1 MKLNILVAGCLFAA
15 AVTMPAAAET
25 IVYTAELNGPSEEPS
40 NMSPAL
46 GTATVTIDTDLRTM
60 RVQESFSGLLA
71 DTTASHIHCCTPAAN
86 TGLAGV
92 ATPMPAF
99 PGFPLGVTAGNY
111 DSRASNMTDFD
122 MTDESNYNT
131 PFLTANGGSA
141 VNAFN
146 TLVAGLDSG
155 HAYAN
160 IHTSMFP
167 GGEIRGFLAPIPE
180 PETYAMLLAGLGLL
194 SLVARRRRV

>member
-1 MKLNILVAGCLFAA
+1 MKLNILVAGCLFTA
-15 AVTMPAAAET
+15 AVAMPAAAET
-25 IVYTAELNGPSEEPS
+25 IIYTAELNGSSEEPS

-46 GTATVTIDTDLRTM
+46 GTATVTIDTELHTM
-60 RVQESFSGLLA
+60 RVEESFSGLLA
-71 DTTASHIHCCTPAAN
+71 ETTASHIHCCTSVPN

-99 PGFPLGVTAGNY
+99 PGFPLGVTAGSHDQTLDMNV
-111 DSRASNMTDFD
+111 DSS
-122 MTDESNYNT
+122 YNP
-131 PFLTANGGSA
+131 PFLAANGGSA

-155 HAYAN
+155 TAYAN
-160 IHTSMFP
+160 IHTSEFP

-180 PETYAMLLAGLGLL
+180 PESYAMLLGGLGLL
-194 SLVARRRRV
+194 SVMVRRRRV

>member
-1 MKLNILVAGCLFAA
+1 MKLNILVAGCLFTA
-15 AVTMPAAAET
+15 AVAMPAAAET
-25 IVYTAELNGPSEEPS
+25 IIYTAELNGSSEEPS

-46 GTATVTIDTDLRTM
+46 GTATVTIDTELRTM
-60 RVQESFSGLLA
+60 RVEESFSGLLA
-71 DTTASHIHCCTPAAN
+71 ETTASHIHCCTSVPN

-99 PGFPLGVTAGNY
+99 PGFPLDVTAGSHDQTLDMNV
-111 DSRASNMTDFD
+111 DSS
-122 MTDESNYNT
+122 YNP
-131 PFLTANGGSA
+131 PFLAANGGSA

-155 HAYAN
+155 TAYAN
-160 IHTSMFP
+160 IHTSEFP

-180 PETYAMLLAGLGLL
+180 PESYAMLLGGLGLL
-194 SLVARRRRV
+194 SVMVRRRRV

>member
-1 MKLNILVAGCLFAA
+1 MKLNISIAGCVFAA
-15 AVTMPAAAET
+15 AVAMPAAAEQ

-46 GTATVTIDTDLRTM
+46 GTATVTVDTDLRSM
-60 RVQESFSGLLA
+60 RVQESFSGLLSP
-71 DTTASHIHCCTPAAN
+71 TVASHIHCCTEVAN

-99 PGFPLGVTAGNY
+99 PGFPLGVTAGSHDQTLDMNL
-111 DSRASNMTDFD
+111 AS
-122 MTDESNYNT
+122 SYNP
-131 PFLTANGGSA
+131 PFLTANGGLT

-146 TLVAGLDSG
+146 TLLAGLDSG
-155 HAYAN
+155 RAYAN
-160 IHTSMFP
+160 IHTSEFR
-167 GGEIRGFLAPIPE
+167 GGEIRGFLALIPE

-194 SLVARRRRV
+194 SVMARRRRV

>member
-1 MKLNILVAGCLFAA
+1 MKLNILVAGCLFTA
-15 AVTMPAAAET
+15 AVAMPAAAET
-25 IVYTAELNGPSEEPS
+25 IIYTAELNGSSEEPS

-46 GTATVTIDTDLRTM
+46 GTATVTIDTELRTM
-60 RVQESFSGLLA
+60 RVEESFSGLLA
-71 DTTASHIHCCTPAAN
+71 ETTASHIHCCTSVPN

-99 PGFPLGVTAGNY
+99 PGFPLGVTAGSHDQTLDMNV
-111 DSRASNMTDFD
+111 DSS
-122 MTDESNYNT
+122 YNP
-131 PFLTANGGSA
+131 PFLAANGGSA

-155 HAYAN
+155 TAYAN
-160 IHTSMFP
+160 IHTSEFP

-180 PETYAMLLAGLGLL
+180 PESYAMLLGGLGLL
-194 SLVARRRRV
+194 SVMVRRRRV

>member
-1 MKLNILVAGCLFAA
+1 MKLNILVAGCLFTA
-15 AVTMPAAAET
+15 AVAMPAAAET
-25 IVYTAELNGPSEEPS
+25 IIYTAELNGLSEEPS

-46 GTATVTIDTDLRTM
+46 GTATVTIDTELRTM
-60 RVQESFSGLLA
+60 RVEESFSGLLA
-71 DTTASHIHCCTPAAN
+71 ETTASHIHCCTSVPN

-99 PGFPLGVTAGNY
+99 PGFPLGVTAGSHDQTLDMNV
-111 DSRASNMTDFD
+111 DSS
-122 MTDESNYNT
+122 YNP
-131 PFLTANGGSA
+131 PFLAANGGSA

-155 HAYAN
+155 TAYAN
-160 IHTSMFP
+160 IHTSEFP

-180 PETYAMLLAGLGLL
+180 PESYAMLLGGLGLL
-194 SLVARRRRV
+194 SVMVRRRRV